1 MRWVML
7 KKNDGNLWVMLK
19 KLWNK
24 KQAIVLKSVLWNNLY
39 HLEFFEAF
47 VLPKFYILKQKFTEN
62 AGNRQK
68 F

>member
-7 KKNDGNLWVMLK
+7 KKNAGNLWVMLK

-24 KQAIVLKSVLWNNLY
+24 KQAIVLKSVLWTNLY

-47 VLPKFYILKQKFTEN
+47 VLPKFYILK
-62 AGNRQK
+62 
-68 F
+68 